1 MDRKYLLL
9 SIAFTIGFIVK
20 LTPSLFYGTP
30 FSTDV
35 WPLVNAVEK
44 LVRDPGYSVFDDRYF
59 DGYNN
64 HWPGVILFTTI
75 ASITTGVE
83 PLVLMPIIVPF
94 INGFAIVFFYLVL
107 VKSSGVNGL
116 EKACTVFFLGV
127 LPPLIVFTSAATK
140 EGFTH
145 PLFMLLIYLTLPYM
159 HGSGLS
165 MSSIRRLIL
174 VSITGFSM
182 VLSHH
187 LTTFMYVYIVLVF
200 LWVMLIAYSRLG
212 LVNRISLTPLV
223 LVLLAGFIHYRTVGW
238 GTFRVDVGAN
248 DVISLALY
256 TLLIPGVVFIFF
268 NTGEKILLKDLVVIS
283 ASTAIIV
290 LAVIYSMSGS
300 IAPGIPCL
308 GASALFYGLP
318 YVFTPASLY
327 LMLRRIVVGRSS
339 SFPALFMASWI
350 LACVSLIAYLVFSN
364 NPLGASAVHRVINFS
379 VYPVSFIL
387 GSLVSR
393 TIVSGNNACKVAGVV
408 LAFLVLFSGLT
419 VTAMVVTRRD
429 SIAFYWIYVPAD
441 YYGGLFVS
449 STTTEEIRVSGDAKI
464 NYLLQY
470 FDLDVV
476 EQDVIRL
483 ITGGEVVDNTLYV
496 FYRDNYVRGVVS
508 GLMVFEVHVGER
520 IICSLLDRVYSS
532 VLVDMYF
539 A

>member
-9 SIAFTIGFIVK
+9 SIVFAIGFIVK
-20 LTPSLFYGTP
+20 LVPSLFYGTP

-35 WPLVNAVEK
+35 WPLVNSVEK
-44 LVRDPGYSVFDDRYF
+44 LVRDPGYRILDDRYF
-59 DGYNN
+59 GGYHN

-83 PLVLMPIIVPF
+83 PLVLMPIVVPF

-107 VKSSGVNGL
+107 VKSGGSDL
-116 EKACTVFFLGV
+116 EKACTVLFLGL
-127 LPPLIVFTSAATK
+127 LPPLIVFTAAATK

-145 PLFMLLIYLTLPYM
+145 PLFMLMMYYTLPYI
-159 HGSGLS
+159 HGLGLS
-165 MSSIRRLIL
+165 MSSIRRLVL

-212 LVNRISLTPLV
+212 LVNRISLTPLI
-223 LVLLAGFIHYRTVGW
+223 LVLLAGFIHYKAIGW
-238 GTFRVDVGAN
+238 GTFHVDASVN
-248 DVISLALY
+248 DIISLVLY

-268 NTGEKILLKDLVVIS
+268 NTCEKILLKDLVVIS
-283 ASTAIIV
+283 ASTAIVVSAI
-290 LAVIYSMSGS
+290 IYSMSGS

-308 GASALFYGLP
+308 GASVLYYGLP

-327 LMLRRIVVGRSS
+327 LVLRRIIVERSS
-339 SFPALFMASWI
+339 GFPALFMASWI
-350 LACVSLIAYLVFSN
+350 LACASLIAYLVFSN

-393 TIVSGNNACKVAGVV
+393 TIVSRNNACKVVGVV
-408 LAFLVLFSGLT
+408 LASLVLFSGLM
-419 VTAMVVTRRD
+419 VTAMVVTHRD
-429 SIAFYWIYVPAD
+429 SITFYWIYVPAD

-449 STTTEEIRVSGDAKI
+449 LTMTEEIRVSGDAKI
-464 NYLLQY
+464 DYLLQY

-476 EQDVIRL
+476 ELDVIRL
-483 ITGGEVVDNTLYV
+483 VTSGEAMDNTLYV

-508 GLMVFEVHVGER
+508 GLMVFEVHVGEQ

-532 VLVDMYF
+532 ILVDMYF